1 MQHAFA
7 LRIGQVFST
16 RNLLPFGAM
25 FRESRIAVVIPAFNE
40 ELNVARTVRDVPAF
54 VDHVLVVDDA
64 SHDRTFLE
72 ASRLR
77 RRGLEVLQ
85 HPRNR
90 GVGAAIATGYRRAL
104 ELGVDAAVVMAGD
117 GQMDPNDLP
126 SLLAPIVDAEADYVK
141 GNRFARGDVWRVMP
155 AARLAGN
162 IALSMATKLT
172 SGYWRLFDSQCGYT
186 AASRRALSVIDAAG
200 LFPRYGYPNDLLAR
214 LNAARLRV
222 RDVPVRAIY
231 GANWRSG
238 IRLSTVVYPM
248 SFVLVRS
255 WLRRLAAG
263 RVEPVVVA
271 PAAAAVEEQCASA
284 S

>member
-1 MQHAFA
+1 
-7 LRIGQVFST
+7 
-16 RNLLPFGAM
+16 M
-25 FRESRIAVVIPAFNE
+25 FRDSRVAVVIPAFNE

-64 SHDRTFLE
+64 SHDATFLE

-77 RRGLEVLQ
+77 RRGLEVLR

-104 ELGVDAAVVMAGD
+104 ELGVDVAVVMAGD
-117 GQMDPNDLP
+117 GQMDPRDLP
-126 SLLAPIVDAEADYVK
+126 ALLQPVVEGEADYVK
-141 GNRFARGDVWRVMP
+141 GNRFAHPDVWRVMP
-155 AARLAGN
+155 AARIAGN
-162 IALSMATKLT
+162 VALSLVTKLT
-172 SGYWRLFDSQCGYT
+172 SGYWELFDSQCGYT
-186 AASRRALSVIDAAG
+186 VASRRALAVIDAAG

-214 LNAARLRV
+214 LHAARLRV

-248 SFVLVRS
+248 SFVLLRS
-255 WLRRLAAG
+255 WMRRLAA
-263 RVEPVVVA
+263 RRAEPIVIATEAEVVQ
-271 PAAAAVEEQCASA
+271 QCASA

>member
-1 MQHAFA
+1 
-7 LRIGQVFST
+7 
-16 RNLLPFGAM
+16 M
-25 FRESRIAVVIPAFNE
+25 FRELRVAVVIPAFNE
-40 ELNVARTVRDVPAF
+40 ELNVARTVRDVPAW

-117 GQMDPNDLP
+117 GQMDPADLP
-126 SLLAPIVDAEADYVK
+126 ALLEPVVAGRADYVK
-141 GNRFARGDVWRVMP
+141 GNRFAHRDVWRVMP
-155 AARLAGN
+155 ATRLAGN
-162 IALSMATKLT
+162 VALSLATKLT

-186 AASRRALSVIDAAG
+186 VASRRALAVIDAAG

-222 RDVPVRAIY
+222 CDVPVRAIY

-238 IRLSTVVYPM
+238 IRLTTVVYPM

-255 WLRRLAAG
+255 WLARLVAKRRAPIEVAVPAA
-263 RVEPVVVA
+263 RVEA
-271 PAAAAVEEQCASA
+271 ECASA

>member
-1 MQHAFA
+1 MVHE
-7 LRIGQVFST
+7 L
-16 RNLLPFGAM
+16 
-25 FRESRIAVVIPAFNE
+25 RIAVVIPAFNE
-40 ELNVARTVRDVPAF
+40 ELNVARTVREVPAW

-72 ASRLR
+72 ASRMR

-104 ELGVDAAVVMAGD
+104 ELGVDAAAVMAGD
-117 GQMDPNDLP
+117 GQMDPADLP
-126 SLLAPIVDAEADYVK
+126 ALLAPVVAGRADYVK
-141 GNRFARGDVWRVMP
+141 GNRFAHADVWRVMP
-155 AARLAGN
+155 ATRLVGN
-162 IALSMATKLT
+162 VALSLATKLT
-172 SGYWRLFDSQCGYT
+172 SGYWHLFDSQCGYT
-186 AASRRALSVIDAAG
+186 AASRRALTVIDAAG

-214 LNAARLRV
+214 LNAARLEV

-231 GANWRSG
+231 GARWRSG
-238 IRLSTVVYPM
+238 IRLTTVVYPM

-255 WLRRLAAG
+255 WLRRILAKRAAP
-263 RVEPVVVA
+263 VEVA
-271 PAAAAVEEQCASA
+271 PAATRVEAECASA